1 MSVRWKWGCRARCR
15 DPPSVGVTSARGERN
30 RLCTAQ
36 SAQEGSV
43 IAVERP
49 DCSAK
54 GSKQGIDQLLLH
66 YTCTYS
72 FLRASFQGMIKVH
85 YQFTVSVYEAVIQSK
100 ALCASPELQS
110 LGGNKGLPAGTPCR
124 IKTFAFFCL
133 SRLYV
138 MHFHGVMRMV
148 PCDFMLSFFHRNQIT
163 GLCCLFLL
171 FLL

>member
-1 MSVRWKWGCRARCR
+1 MCMRQEWECKAGFGKSYSG
-15 DPPSVGVTSARGERN
+15 GVTSTRGERN

-54 GSKQGIDQLLLH
+54 RSKQGIDELLLH
-66 YTCTYS
+66 YTCGHG
-72 FLRASFQGMIKVH
+72 FLHASFQGMIKLY
-85 YQFTVSVYEAVIQSK
+85 YQFTVLVYEAVIQSK
-100 ALCASPELQS
+100 ALCISLELQS
-110 LGGNKGLPAGTPCR
+110 LGGNKSLPAGTPCR
-124 IKTFAFFCL
+124 IKILAFFCL
-133 SRLYV
+133 SWLCDAFSWGYEDDLLW
-138 MHFHGVMRMV
+138 FHAVLF
-148 PCDFMLSFFHRNQIT
+148 PRNQIT